1 MSASVFLLLMLMEFK
16 RSRIATKQS
25 SPQAAEHKSELKDEQ
40 VKAELCAAIEPE
52 LEK

>member
-1 MSASVFLLLMLMEFK
+1 MLMEFK

-25 SPQAAEHKSELKDEQ
+25 SPQPNERISAIKDEE
-40 VKAELCAAIEPE
+40 VKAELCALIEPE